1 MSKAQNIFERVGL
14 LFSGAGTVKY
24 DVLLG
29 SVLVAVF
36 FLLLLYKYLQGYL
49 NEKRTNDFFNNFSCY
64 FHSMIPVFV
73 SQDNLF

>member
-36 FLLLLYKYLQGYL
+36 FFIIAL
-49 NEKRTNDFFNNFSCY
+49 
-64 FHSMIPVFV
+64 
-73 SQDNLF
+73 